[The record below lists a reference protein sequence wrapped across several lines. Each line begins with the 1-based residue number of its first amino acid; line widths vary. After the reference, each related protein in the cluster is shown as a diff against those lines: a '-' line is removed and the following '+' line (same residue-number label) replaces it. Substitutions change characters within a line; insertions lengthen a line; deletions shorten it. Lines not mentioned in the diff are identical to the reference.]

1 MPEMPPGFT
10 SCKIK
15 KNKIKY
21 KKNQRKNVHYT
32 DIEIVYFFFISA
44 CYPWTSQ
51 IDVNQGPLNW
61 LGH

>member
-32 DIEIVYFFFISA
+32 DIEIVYFFLFLLA
-44 CYPWTSQ
+44 THGQ
-51 IDVNQGPLNW
+51 VRLM
-61 LGH
+61 